1 MSATFHNGRNSGS
14 AEMWVTTLSGLAVL
28 NSHRYFITTEKVKC
42 LFNKTIFLLFWLFRN
57 NTLMIL
63 DFINKKPK
71 WQHRNIEVRKSA
83 VENLDDLSIL
93 SDIAQHDEESTVRL
107 LAVQKLTDLR
117 LLENIAHHDPEA
129 TVREMAT
136 HCFQKLFCSAES
148 IEIDL
153 ATRLHWLAEIT
164 ELELLEYI
172 ARHGQET
179 ELRLAATQKIDSDSV
194 LGEIAIQDLSSEI
207 RLVAADKLTHKT
219 TLEQVFKASRNRDK
233 GVSRIVRDKLDA
245 LQAQQ
250 DQVIQIRN
258 DSETIC
264 KRLETLGRTQLWEQ
278 EQAEY
283 QHLQERWQAI
293 ANQVDHEYQQ
303 RFSLAQQAF
312 QMVYQ
317 HYQQQREQL
326 LQREQ
331 LWLATRDQLCQEVD
345 TWLAEL
351 QTPERLSEAEL
362 EPLTQRLQTLQQQ
375 WQDQVPPANLAAAEQ
390 PWQTRFER
398 TCQHIQLQLKNL
410 HDSHEVA
417 KALEQLYRQAEDW
430 LNQPGVIQAQSLAD
444 LKAQWQAVSLPATP
458 TLLLQT
464 LNSNFEHAMAELHTR
479 WQQQKER
486 TEQNSQQLKE
496 LLITLET
503 ALERGELK
511 TALPL
516 EPQIRELLK
525 TTVGLSANLQKK
537 LESRLQKCVAKITE
551 FRGWQSWGNKLE
563 REKLCQQLEELIVG
577 EEDEA
582 ADTLR
587 LVRQIQENWR
597 NLGPVGY
604 SQDLKERFQLASQT
618 AYSRYR
624 EHLCRQVETLL
635 ESPQPEPE
643 AQARFIREAQSIW
656 KKLGPLGHSQEL
668 WERFNTACNTAYE
681 PCQQYFKQ
689 QAVDRQQHLA
699 QKTAI
704 CEQLET
710 RTINNENPDWKAVYQ
725 FIRQL
730 ENEWKRMG
738 PIDRKARKLVQKR
751 YDKAMRPW
759 QEQLAAEQQ
768 RNSDI
773 RSQLIAQ
780 VQAVTKQLEADP
792 DSLEEAIAVIKKL
805 QAQWQ
810 VTVPGSRRDERQLW
824 REFRKACDVVFEQRK
839 QQQET
844 AQRELQTHLERKVAL
859 CEQVEAL
866 AKSIGATV
874 KTAPS
879 QIKQI
884 QEEFKSL
891 NAGPK
896 KAGDPLDRRFD
907 NACRQAYRQI
917 ELQRQAQLATEQQ
930 QQLEWLRQ
938 KAACCVKLELSNLT
952 AEKIVEV
959 TADWE
964 HLPKLD
970 QAELEM
976 TINQRFQTALA
987 GQCVPQADTL
997 KLKKTWCIRLEILA
1011 GIESP
1016 SEEVE
1021 ARLAYQV
1028 ARLSE
1033 AMSGGEKTR
1042 VKDKLTE
1049 VQDIEKSWYLSG
1061 PVPSD
1066 LATTLEQRFAK
1077 AREAIYAQGV
1087 SPLSQK

>member
-1 MSATFHNGRNSGS
+1 
-14 AEMWVTTLSGLAVL
+14 
-28 NSHRYFITTEKVKC
+28 
-42 LFNKTIFLLFWLFRN
+42 
-57 NTLMIL
+57 MIL

-71 WQHRNIEVRKSA
+71 WQHRNIEVRKLA

-93 SDIAQHDEESTVRL
+93 SDIAQHDEEATVRL

-117 LLENIAHHDPEA
+117 LLENIAQRDTEA
-129 TVREMAT
+129 TVREMAK
-136 HCFQKLFCSAES
+136 HCFQKLFCASES
-148 IEIDL
+148 VEVDL
-153 ATRLHWLAEIT
+153 ATRLHWLAEMGAPD
-164 ELELLEYI
+164 LLEYI

-207 RLVAADKLTHKT
+207 RLVAANKLTHKT
-219 TLEQVFKASRNRDK
+219 ILEQVFKASRNRDK

-245 LQAQQ
+245 WQAQQ
-250 DQVIQIRN
+250 DQIIQIRN

-264 KRLETLGRTQLWEQ
+264 KRLEMLGRTQLWEQ

-293 ANQVDHEYQQ
+293 ANQVDPESQQ

-312 QMVYQ
+312 QMAYQ
-317 HYQQQREQL
+317 PYQQQREQL

-331 LWLATRDQLCQEVD
+331 LWLATREQLCQETD

-351 QTPERLSEAEL
+351 QTRERLSEAER
-362 EPLTQRLQTLQQQ
+362 EASTQRLQTLQQQ
-375 WQDQVPPANLAAAEQ
+375 WQDHFPAADLAVEEQ
-390 PWQTRFER
+390 PWQTRFEQ
-398 TCQHIQLQLKNL
+398 TCQQIQLQLKNL

-417 KALEQLYRQAEDW
+417 NALEQLYRQAEHW
-430 LNQPGVIQAQSLAD
+430 LQQPGILQAQSLAD
-444 LKAQWQAVSLPATP
+444 LKAQWQAVSAPANSTI
-458 TLLLQT
+458 LLQT
-464 LNSNFEHAMAELHTR
+464 LNSNFEQAMAELHTR
-479 WQQQKER
+479 WQQQKEH
-486 TEQNSQQLKE
+486 TEQNSQQLKQ
-496 LLITLET
+496 LLTTLET
-503 ALERGELK
+503 ALELGELK
-511 TALPL
+511 TAIPL

-551 FRGWQSWGNKLE
+551 LRGWQSWGNKLE
-563 REKLCQQLEELIVG
+563 REKLCQQLEELIGG
-577 EEDEA
+577 EEDEV

-587 LVRQIQENWR
+587 LVQQTQENWR

-604 SQDLKERFQLASQT
+604 SQDLKERFQLAGQT

-624 EHLCRQVETLL
+624 EHLCRQMEKLL
-635 ESPQPEPE
+635 ESPQQDPEV
-643 AQARFIREAQSIW
+643 QARFIREAQSTW

-689 QAVDRQQHLA
+689 QAIDRQQHLA
-699 QKTAI
+699 QKIAI

-710 RTINNENPDWKAVYQ
+710 RTISDENPDWKELYQ
-725 FIRQL
+725 FIRHL

-751 YDKAMRPW
+751 YEKAMRPW
-759 QEQLAAEQQ
+759 EEQLAAEQQ
-768 RNSDI
+768 RNSDF
-773 RSQLIAQ
+773 RSQLTTQ
-780 VQAVTKQLEADP
+780 VQAVAKQVEADP
-792 DSLEEAIAVIKKL
+792 NSLEEAIAVIKKL
-805 QAQWQ
+805 QSQWQ
-810 VTVPGSRRDERQLW
+810 VTVPGSRREERQLW

-844 AQRELQTHLERKVAL
+844 AQRELQTHLEQKVAL

-884 QEEFKSL
+884 QEEFKNL

-917 ELQRQAQLATEQQ
+917 ELQRQAQLVTEQQ

-952 AEKIVEV
+952 PEEIAVV

-964 HLPKLD
+964 RLPKLD
-970 QAELEM
+970 QVELET
-976 TINQRFQTALA
+976 TINQRFQNVRT
-987 GQCVPQADTL
+987 GQSVPQPETL

-1049 VQDIEKSWYLSG
+1049 VQDIEKAWYLSG

-1066 LATTLEQRFAK
+1066 LAATLEQRFVR
-1077 AREAIYAQGV
+1077 AREAVYARGTSV
-1087 SPLSQK
+1087 